1 MVVMFFPSRSERR
14 IEPSFALRLPILVQY
29 IWRAALS
36 TTRPSGSF
44 LPSST
49 IILRSEPSGFA
60 DKTRPPARSR
70 KKRRPT
76 LASTPDAGLD
86 LVACKSVIAFPS
98 ILSVGRRCL
107 DLAGYVDGSAVI
119 AAAPGELVARR
130 APRSKTQR
138 VAHSFLL
145 GPQVGQ

>member
-14 IEPSFALRLPILVQY
+14 IEPSFALRLPIFVQY

-36 TTRPSGSF
+36 TARPSGIF

-49 IILRSEPSGFA
+49 IVLRSEPSGFA

-70 KKRRPT
+70 KKRRPI
-76 LASTPDAGLD
+76 LASTPDVGRD

-98 ILSVGRRCL
+98 NLSVGRRCL
-107 DLAGYVDGSAVI
+107 HLAGYVDGLPAI
-119 AAAPGELVARR
+119 APAP
-130 APRSKTQR
+130 
-138 VAHSFLL
+138 
-145 GPQVGQ
+145 